1 MQFIHILKMFGFH
14 TVAAVRTLFPSA
26 LRSLIAPD
34 VDIFIR
40 EHLYHFIKNPLEHL
54 EGLVLARAKVAG
66 NPPPA
71 VMAKAGQF
79 RICGQHLT
87 GMPGKF
93 YLRNDVNM
101 PCGGIFNNLLHI
113 GFGQIASGCERR
125 AFL

>member
-1 MQFIHILKMFGFH
+1 MFGLH
-14 TVAAVRTLFPSA
+14 TVTAVRTLFPSA
-26 LRSLIAPD
+26 FRGLVAPD

-40 EHLYHFIKNPLEHL
+40 KHLNHFIENPLEHL
-54 EGLVLARAKVAG
+54 EGPVLARAKVAG

-93 YLRNDVNM
+93 YLRDDVDV
-101 PCGGIFNNLLHI
+101 PRGGIFNNLLHI
-113 GFGQIASGCERR
+113 SFGQVASRSER
-125 AFL
+125 